1 MGLLKVYACM
11 GNDLEV
17 RRNSSSGAVFSVL
30 AEEVIAHHGAVYGV
44 AMTEDCRGA
53 KVCRVTEDISPL
65 RGSKYFQA
73 EVGDAFRQVRE
84 DLEKGLEVLYSGTG
98 CQVNG
103 LKLFLKKDYPNLL
116 TVDVVCHGAP
126 SPKIWKTYVNYQ
138 EQKFGEKLRTMSF
151 RCKDKG
157 WSDYGLKEN
166 EHFCKRDQDPF
177 MQMFLRDECLRPSC
191 YQCRAKEM
199 KLSDLTIGDFW
210 GIDLAAPEMDD
221 GMGTSLVITRTEKGQ
236 RAFEAI
242 RQQLRWKEVSY
253 EDGVR
258 WNPAEY
264 ASVPRPALRDSFFE
278 DLDRLPFPEMIRKY
292 AYVPKTPLLV
302 RVKRKLKRILKRLLG
317 REGRG

>member
-1 MGLLKVYACM
+1 MKTYAAYCPS
-11 GNDLEV
+11 EV
-17 RRNSSSGAVFSVL
+17 RKQSSSGAVFSAL
-30 AEEVIAHHGAVYGV
+30 AEEIIACHGAVYGV

-53 KVCRVTEDISPL
+53 KVCRVTGDISPL

-103 LKLFLKKDYPNLL
+103 LKLFLKKDYPNLT
-116 TVDVVCHGAP
+116 TVDVVCHGVP
-126 SPKIWKTYVNYQ
+126 SPKLWDTYVNYQ
-138 EQKFGEKLRTMSF
+138 EQKRKEKLHTVSF
-151 RCKDKG
+151 RSKDRSWADFG
-157 WSDYGLKEN
+157 MKEN
-166 EHFCKRDQDPF
+166 AVFIPKGVDPF

-199 KLSDLTIGDFW
+199 KLSDLTIADFW
-210 GIDLAAPEMDD
+210 GIEQAAPEMDD
-221 GMGTSLVITRTEKGQ
+221 GLGTSLVITRTEKGQ
-236 RAFEAI
+236 KAFENI
-242 RQQLRWKEVSY
+242 REKLRWKEVSY

-258 WNPAEY
+258 CNTVEY

-278 DLDRLPFPEMIRKY
+278 DLDRLPFPEMIKKY
-292 AYVPKTPLLV
+292 ARVTKTPILV
-302 RVKRKLKRILKRLLG
+302 RVRRKLKRILKRLLG